1 MSSIKEL
8 KLMNEAERILWF
20 AGAKSSDLTLVLKN
34 EGIKGISKMKK
45 AEKLAMVLDLVVED
59 TVTDKEIDKVID
71 DTKKLTEELNVR
83 QSNKEELEATL
94 YARWCAK
101 EITWEEFKNTII
113 NRNISIPINVADE
126 EDTKYMLERKCDL
139 CSEYEHY
146 VFDTHTTY
154 YSILNK
160 DFEWDNV
167 HMNYGKYVWDKW
179 TEKQFYKRNTVDED
193 GIYQLAFEFD
203 EDCEYTLVYKKYE
216 LLGAYKDGNIDD
228 IKRLVAYDDRLYDDD
243 LETYTKLL
251 EILDKQRKEY
261 HKMLDADKMLRKK
274 FNFIKC
280 KYKKFSSF
288 AKENPK
294 RVY

>member
-1 MSSIKEL
+1 MTIKDL
-8 KLMNEAERILWF
+8 KLMNETERILWF
-20 AGAKSSDLTLVLKN
+20 SNAKVKDLNNVLKN
-34 EGIKGISKMKK
+34 EGVKGLSKLKK
-45 AEKLAMVLDLVVED
+45 AEKLAMVVNLVVENKVAD
-59 TVTDKEIDKVID
+59 EEIDKIID

-83 QSNKEELEATL
+83 QSYKEEFEATL

-113 NRNISIPINVADE
+113 NRNISIPINVASE

-154 YSILNK
+154 YSVLNK
-160 DFEWDNV
+160 DFEWDGV

-179 TEKQFYKRNTVDED
+179 TEKQFYERNTVDED

-203 EDCEYTLVYKKYE
+203 EDYEYTLVYKNYE
-216 LLGAYKDGNIDD
+216 LLGAYKDGNIED
-228 IKRLVAYDDRLYDDD
+228 IKKLVAYDDRLDDD
-243 LETYTKLL
+243 ELETYTQLL
-251 EILDKQRKEY
+251 QLLDKQRKEY
-261 HKMLDADKMLRKK
+261 HKMLEADKMLRKK

-280 KYKKFSSF
+280 RYKKFSSF
-288 AKENPK
+288 ANENPR